1 VMAVVRPE
9 ERTAASGVTNLVR
22 LGTWALGP
30 ALAGWMMGGLA
41 LAAPL
46 LAGAGLKV
54 IYDLLLFSSF
64 RRLRPPEDLGMEQ
77 EMDATLAAEGGSR

>member
-1 VMAVVRPE
+1 MAVVRPE
-9 ERTAASGVTNLVR
+9 ERTAASGRTSLVR

-30 ALAGWMMGGLA
+30 TLAGWMMGRLA

-54 IYDLLLFSSF
+54 VYDLLLFASF
-64 RRLRPPEDLGMEQ
+64 RRLRPPEER
-77 EMDATLAAEGGSR
+77 EAARVAEGGANG